1 MWSNSCHIKICV
13 TLKWNFDWRKN
24 FLLLDYTGSLMKN
37 YVFNFSQTLIV
48 FKKPFLLFSKMK
60 ISWIS
65 NLRAE
70 FTIFYFLFF
79 WRFAHV
85 FSLTLSTKVCAE
97 NFLLFFN
104 WKLLK
109 KIEKGLVFTC
119 FKKPGFPILDYSH
132 RTKQNKQIFC
142 THFCRH
148 CNYYKQNRCSKF
160 QRKMIIC
167 TWQIGKKLISK
178 NNNINSKDN
187 NINMN

>member
-13 TLKWNFDWRKN
+13 TLKWIFDWRKN

-85 FSLTLSTKVCAE
+85 FSLTLSTKSVCGKFSIVLQLKNIKE
-97 NFLLFFN
+97 N
-104 WKLLK
+104 WKRSGFYMLQE
-109 KIEKGLVFTC
+109 IRFSNFGL
-119 FKKPGFPILDYSH
+119 
-132 RTKQNKQIFC
+132 
-142 THFCRH
+142 
-148 CNYYKQNRCSKF
+148 
-160 QRKMIIC
+160 
-167 TWQIGKKLISK
+167 
-178 NNNINSKDN
+178 
-187 NINMN
+187 